1 MSAVLSS
8 APPPS
13 VILTVTVQTVAALHS
28 LPIYSDQSRVAFFI
42 WFTTVKFNKLEFKRR
57 GGRQIKSDGPI
68 LDGQPGK

>member
-1 MSAVLSS
+1 MNGTFMCLSELENEEVQFVSAVLSS

-42 WFTTVKFNKLEFKRR
+42 WFTTK
-57 GGRQIKSDGPI
+57 
-68 LDGQPGK
+68 